1 MSYSRGTLIKTL
13 WWLNLLHSFTHPTH
27 LLSTYVPST
36 VHNRMNKENVV
47 RFAKSS
53 PFSGETYI
61 KQTVA
66 QSVFVGTSLVVQR
79 LGLCLPMQGT
89 WFPALV
95 WELRSHIPSASTSFL
110 LDCHPESPS
119 RPSWGSGEGV
129 KNLPGWLRGIK
140 TDPTLWV
147 QECCTPANVF
157 NPLGT
162 LQ

>member
-47 RFAKSS
+47 SFAKSS

-79 LGLCLPMQGT
+79 LGLC
-89 WFPALV
+89 
-95 WELRSHIPSASTSFL
+95 ASTT
-110 LDCHPESPS
+110 
-119 RPSWGSGEGV
+119 EGIG
-129 KNLPGWLRGIK
+129 LIRGQGINI
-140 TDPTLWV
+140 PCATLCSQNTTTTKKLKKSIFV
-147 QECCTPANVF
+147 LFYIRRYV
-157 NPLGT
+157 
-162 LQ
+162 